1 MVYDEFRNKTAL
13 ITGSSRGIGKSI
25 ALKFARLGSNVV
37 VNYRRPVLA
46 AQGDAA
52 GAVLPGATGLPGAAD
67 SPTVSQTV
75 PMFPSRRG
83 GGVQELCREIEG
95 LGVKALPIQADISK
109 REEVKS
115 LFDGVREH
123 FGSLDFLILN
133 AAKAPFKP
141 IEKLLEKELRDLVD
155 VNYLGNIFCVK
166 EALPLLEASGG
177 KVVFISSLG
186 SRFYNPAYPLGSMK
200 AAMEAVVRDLSETLG
215 ERGISVNAV
224 SGGIVRTDSF
234 KVLRQ
239 FIEDIDRLPEE
250 LFVTPEE
257 IADVVAFLSSSASR
271 AIRGQTIV
279 VDHGLSNS
287 LHRPI
292 KNRHSNNAP
301 IKK

>member
-1 MVYDEFRNKTAL
+1 MVYEEFRNKTAL
-13 ITGSSRGIGKSI
+13 ITGSSRGIGRSI
-25 ALKFARLGSNVV
+25 AMKFAQMGSNVV
-37 VNYRRPVLA
+37 VNYRRPVLT
-46 AQGDAA
+46 AQGDAVA
-52 GAVLPGATGLPGAAD
+52 AVMPGAAD
-67 SPTVSQTV
+67 NPTVSQAV
-75 PMFPSRRG
+75 SPNVAKFPSRRG
-83 GGVQELCREIEG
+83 GGVPELCREIESF
-95 LGVKALPIQADISK
+95 GVKVLPVQADISK

-115 LFDGVREH
+115 LFDRVRER

-239 FIEDIDRLPEE
+239 FIEDIDRLPDE
-250 LFVTPEE
+250 LFVDPDE
-257 IADVVAFLSSSASR
+257 IADVVAFLSSGASR

-279 VDHGLSNS
+279 VDRGLSNR

-292 KNRHSNNAP
+292 KNRHLNNAP